1 MTHLP
6 FHFREQ
12 RGFTLVE
19 TLVAIAILMIAL
31 VGPYFSI
38 QQAIVA
44 SYAARDQL
52 IASQLAQE
60 GQEYI
65 YFLRDTNYLTT
76 SPWMSGIDASCF
88 TSNGC
93 VIDPAE
99 NRTAPVN
106 SCSPNC
112 ALRLSTSGLYTQDV
126 NGNLPFTRFTRIVT
140 IQNLNPN
147 EVQVTVTVNWIT
159 EHQPYSVTVVDN
171 LYNWL

>member
-1 MTHLP
+1 MTHL
-6 FHFREQ
+6 FLHSHEQ

-38 QQAIVA
+38 QQAITA

-65 YFLRDTNYLTT
+65 YFLRDTNYLTS

-88 TSNGC
+88 TSSGC
-93 VIDPAE
+93 TIDPAE
-99 NRTAPVN
+99 NRTTPVS

-112 ALRLSTSGLYTQDV
+112 ALRLSTSGLYTQDA
-126 NGNLPFTRFTRIVT
+126 NGNPPFTRFTRIVQ
-140 IQNLNPN
+140 IQNLNPY
-147 EVQVTVTVNWIT
+147 EVQVSVTVNWIT
-159 EHQPYSVTVVDN
+159 QNHPYSVTVVND